1 MKHDDLSC
9 RTEVSRKKLDR
20 LPLIRGAL
28 ATAAFAAAALAP
40 VGIIL
45 RKENGETAYET

>member
-1 MKHDDLSC
+1 MNYDELIAASK
-9 RTEVSRKKLDR
+9 RLDR
-20 LPLIRGAL
+20 VPLAI
-28 ATAAFAAAALAP
+28 AAFAAAAALAP